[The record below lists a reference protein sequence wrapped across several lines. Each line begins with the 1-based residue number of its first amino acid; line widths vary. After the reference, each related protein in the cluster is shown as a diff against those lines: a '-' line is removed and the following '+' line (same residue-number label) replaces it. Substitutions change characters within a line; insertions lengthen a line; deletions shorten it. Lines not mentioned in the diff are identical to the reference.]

1 MTNPPTPVDSDAKR
15 RGRIGRAGVVHEH
28 GHLAFF
34 KHNLRRAFRTV
45 EHDDDLVESCADRR
59 LDEDGH
65 IERVGGLGEIIPLG
79 PTASARRFLD
89 GDDDRSDAH
98 VSERTGM
105 TRDTW

>member
-1 MTNPPTPVDSDAKR
+1 
-15 RGRIGRAGVVHEH
+15 
-28 GHLAFF
+28 
-34 KHNLRRAFRTV
+34 
-45 EHDDDLVESCADRR
+45 